1 MRSKVFQRILDS
13 VSQEQKDFVDWYADS
28 QMDEQSKDN
37 LHKLFSKAK
46 VDTKWMDKAREE
58 LNKESEDKL

>member
-13 VSQEQKDFVDWYADS
+13 VSQDQKDFVDWYADS
-28 QMDEQSKDN
+28 QMDKQSKDN
-37 LHKLFSKAK
+37 LHKLLSKAK